1 MAKVIEFRRAGRKVP
16 RPVLRR
22 VAGNRGQGRQSDAE
36 IGRSRAHL
44 TPAEV
49 ESLIEAAGR
58 VGRHRLR
65 DRTLILLA
73 YRHGLRVSEL
83 VALRWEQIDFRAGR
97 LHVNRKKRGSAA
109 THPVEGDEL
118 RALRALQRAYPDSP
132 FIVAGERGPL
142 SRSAVSKIVERA
154 GAEARI
160 PFPVTP
166 HQLRHACGF
175 YLANRGIPTRTIQ
188 AYLGHKNIAHTARY
202 TALADTAFRGMWT

>member
-1 MAKVIEFRRAGRKVP
+1 MAQVIQFRGSAKKAPRA
-16 RPVLRR
+16 VLRK
-22 VAGNRGQGRQSDAE
+22 VAGNRGRGRRPDVE
-36 IGRSRAHL
+36 VGRSRAHL

-49 ESLIEAAGR
+49 EALVEAAGK

-65 DRTLILLA
+65 DRTLILVA

-83 VALRWEQIDFRAGR
+83 VALKWEQVDFKAGR

-132 FIVAGERGPL
+132 FIFAGERGPL

-154 GAEARI
+154 GTEAGI

-175 YLANRGIPTRTIQ
+175 YLANRGVPTRTIQ

-202 TALADTAFRGMWT
+202 TALADSAFRGLWT